1 MRSEQELMLW
11 LERQFYVETFQ
22 DLQKTEYTRVEF
34 VNISN
39 VFIFDW
45 FSYEFKIEMKLPV
58 IYNSAFQEF
67 IYACYICNYYD
78 ICQIPEKNENT
89 GGLGISSLQTSG
101 ASMIWLGTSFWHLC
115 GVWYTSENN

>member
-11 LERQFYVETFQ
+11 LEGQFYVETFQ

-58 IYNSAFQEF
+58 IYNSVF
-67 IYACYICNYYD
+67 
-78 ICQIPEKNENT
+78 
-89 GGLGISSLQTSG
+89 
-101 ASMIWLGTSFWHLC
+101 
-115 GVWYTSENN
+115 